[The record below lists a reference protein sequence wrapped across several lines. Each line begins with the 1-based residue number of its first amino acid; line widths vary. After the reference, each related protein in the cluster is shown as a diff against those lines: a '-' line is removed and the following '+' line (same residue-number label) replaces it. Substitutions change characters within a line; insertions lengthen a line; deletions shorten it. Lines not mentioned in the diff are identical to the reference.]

1 MTTAEEYESQIA
13 SLKAELERLKSG
25 VNSLM
30 TLGGGAT
37 MAHDQKFTI
46 QGLEEMIMVV
56 DKDGRITYVND
67 RMATLLGIPSNER
80 NLVLGKTLSSL
91 SPDPLA
97 DVLESIRGAVSG
109 SGENYVAERE
119 FPELGPERLPSLAER
134 RVEDVP
140 LLRFSCSLVKDKV
153 QILAQD
159 VTHTNW
165 LYKNFSRFVSPRV
178 IEQMQTIPE
187 DELMKTEKKD
197 VTVLFAD
204 LSGFTSACQQ
214 LTPEEVV
221 EMVNSFLTNAV
232 NAVDKYEGMVDKF
245 VGDEIMAV
253 FGVPLSYPD
262 HAIRALLAA
271 NDIRKSH
278 EEWRKSRQEKGEVS
292 PGVHIGIASGEAVV
306 GNIGTPQRLDYTVL
320 GHVVN
325 LASRLCDEAKD
336 GDILTV
342 RDTHQAAKKG
352 LDHYTGTDV
361 IPRFH
366 FEVRGSISLKN
377 VLEPVEIIT
386 VSTRETA

>member
-1 MTTAEEYESQIA
+1 MPTAEEYEEQIA
-13 SLKAELERLKSG
+13 SLKEELARLKSG

-37 MAHDQKFTI
+37 VAQDQRFTI

-56 DKDGRITYVND
+56 AKDGRITYVND
-67 RMATLLGIPSNER
+67 RMATLLGVPSTER
-80 NLVLGKTLSSL
+80 NRVLGKTLAEM

-97 DVLESIRGAVSG
+97 DVLDSIRGAVSG
-109 SGENYVAERE
+109 SGEDYVAERE
-119 FPELGPERLPSLAER
+119 FPDLGPERLPSLAER
-134 RVEDVP
+134 RVQDVP

-153 QILAQD
+153 QIVAQD

-187 DELMKTEKKD
+187 DELMKTEKKE

-204 LSGFTSACQQ
+204 LSGFTSACQR
-214 LTPEEVV
+214 LTPDEVV
-221 EMVNSFLTNAV
+221 DMVNSFLTNAV
-232 NAVDKYEGMVDKF
+232 NAVDRYEGMVDKF

-253 FGVPLSYPD
+253 FGVPLSCPD
-262 HAIRALLAA
+262 HGIRALLAA
-271 NDIRKSH
+271 SDIKKRH
-278 EEWRKSRQEKGEVS
+278 DEWVKTRREQGLVA
-292 PGVHIGIASGEAVV
+292 PGVHIGIASGEVVV
-306 GNIGTPQRLDYTVL
+306 GNIGTTQRLDYTVL

-325 LASRLCDEAKD
+325 IASRLCDEARD

-342 RDTHQAAKKG
+342 RSTHQAAKEG
-352 LDHYTGTDV
+352 LSHYTGDEV

-366 FEVRGSISLKN
+366 FEVRGSIELKN
-377 VLEPVEIIT
+377 VHEPVEIIT
-386 VSTRETA
+386 VSTREPE